1 MAAIRIINTS
11 IVKEGVSGAGKAWT
25 LREVTAT
32 KLDGEPIDLK
42 LKTFEDLSGEVDV
55 EFEKQEHEKYGVSYI
70 LKRKGGGGGSQ
81 PRQSQAASGLGEAV
95 DLLRQNV
102 EHLQNRVAALEGR
115 LDAMTRESQTAVTTT
130 AAPATTT
137 DDDIPF

>member
-1 MAAIRIINTS
+1 MARIRIINTS
-11 IVKEGVSGAGKAWT
+11 IVKEGTSNAGKPWT

-42 LKTFEDLSGEVDV
+42 LKTFDDLSGEVDV

-70 LKRKGGGGGSQ
+70 LKRPGGGGGQ

-95 DLLRQNV
+95 DLLRQNH

-115 LDAMTRESQTAVTTT
+115 LDAITREAQTAVTTT
-130 AAPATTT
+130 PAPAPT